1 MAVTSTTATTAI
13 DVCNRALVLIGAS
26 PMTSFEDG
34 TNEALVAVNLYED
47 TTRSALVNTRWRF
60 ASNQQLLN
68 RLSDAP
74 TGRYDSAY
82 AIPSSSIYVHTLTVN
97 KSPIQF
103 DIYGRTAFCD
113 ATVNDEV
120 IADFS
125 FRQTE
130 VNFPSYF
137 TQALVYELAGQFA
150 LGIARDEGLSN
161 MMFTNA
167 RFFMQKARTMDSQ
180 QQTTRK
186 LNTSRF
192 IKERRS

>member
-47 TTRSALVNTRWRF
+47 TCRSALVNTRWRF
-60 ASNQQLLN
+60 ASNQKVLG

-74 TGRYDSAY
+74 TGRFEAGYALPSDSL
-82 AIPSSSIYVHTLTVN
+82 YVHTLTVN
-97 KSPIQF
+97 KSPIKF
-103 DIYGRTAFCD
+103 DIYGAVAFCD

-120 IADFS
+120 IADYS

-150 LGIARDEGLSN
+150 LGIARDEGLST
-161 MMFTNA
+161 MMFNNA

-192 IKERRS
+192 ITERRS